1 MNETNVILN
10 YRERNRCLLYLSC
23 KTHPDLN
30 FAVHYESHSIEN
42 SKKKDYEN
50 LKRTL
55 RYLKGTVSTGIFHR
69 NNPDK
74 NGDKEVLHFVH
85 GSMEVG
91 VSSFVPV
98 IIYRSVSKYVVEL
111 KFFFH

>member
-1 MNETNVILN
+1 MLIVFI
-10 YRERNRCLLYLSC
+10 
-23 KTHPDLN
+23 
-30 FAVHYESHSIEN
+30 
-42 SKKKDYEN
+42 
-50 LKRTL
+50 L

-74 NGDKEVLHFVH
+74 NGDEEVLHFVH

-111 KFFFH
+111 KFFFSLNYRSFSVERYNTHTF